1 MSLLKVH
8 SQRRQDST
16 YVVCVG
22 GELEFNELSNLELA
36 LAEAKASG
44 ADRIVL
50 DLDELT
56 FIDSAGLET
65 LVRAH
70 RRDDD
75 RLTFTRGRGH
85 VAEMLRLTALDRTL
99 PRAAPLG
106 A

>member
-8 SQRRQDST
+8 SRRQDNA
-16 YVVCVG
+16 YVICVG
-22 GELEFNELSNLELA
+22 GELELNELSNFAPA
-36 LAEAKASG
+36 LAEAKASD
-44 ADRIVL
+44 AERIVL

-65 LVRAH
+65 LVRAQ
-70 RRDDD
+70 RRGDD
-75 RLTFTRGRGH
+75 RMTFTRGTGH

-99 PRAAPLG
+99 PRASPLG